1 MSEKCFHF
9 PLLPKHD
16 YEPLQFQYACTF
28 EFELFFFQE
37 PNITFFWQS
46 NAIFDPFTPRE
57 TAENLHERGRPN
69 YYDVTGNKKT
79 VQPNCAS
86 PFFKL

>member
-1 MSEKCFHF
+1 MTMSPYNSNMHAH
-9 PLLPKHD
+9 LSLS
-16 YEPLQFQYACTF
+16 Y
-28 EFELFFFQE
+28 FFFQE

-57 TAENLHERGRPN
+57 TAENLHEGGRPN